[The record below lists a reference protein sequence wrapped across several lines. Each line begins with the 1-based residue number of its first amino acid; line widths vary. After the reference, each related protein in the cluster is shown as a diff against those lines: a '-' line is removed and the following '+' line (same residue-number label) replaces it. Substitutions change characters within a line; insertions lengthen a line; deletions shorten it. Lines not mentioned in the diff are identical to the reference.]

1 VTRKAFVKF
10 KFGKLQICV

>member
-1 VTRKAFVKF
+1 MLVKF